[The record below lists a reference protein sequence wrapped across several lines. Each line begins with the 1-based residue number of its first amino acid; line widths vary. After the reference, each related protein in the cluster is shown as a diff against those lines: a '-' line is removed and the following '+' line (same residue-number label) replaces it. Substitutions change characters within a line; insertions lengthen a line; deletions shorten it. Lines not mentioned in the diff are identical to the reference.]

1 MSKNFL
7 LVSSVVSVLLT
18 IVFIAARLAGF
29 VAWPWYWLISPAL
42 ATFVVVFILVAIVVY
57 RLPKK

>member
-1 MSKNFL
+1 M
-7 LVSSVVSVLLT
+7 VSSVVSMLLT

-29 VAWPWYWLISPAL
+29 VAWPWYWLISPVL
-42 ATFVVVFILVAIVVY
+42 ATFIVVFIMVAIVVY